1 MVEVENPDVLL
12 YETFPAVQHRDP
24 PLSLAGPA
32 PLASLTLP
40 PCAQTTATM
49 GRGAQLVETWEAAD

>member
-12 YETFPAVQHRDP
+12 YETFPAFRRRDP

-32 PLASLTLP
+32 PLAILTLP
-40 PCAQTTATM
+40 PLRSDNSNDGGPQ
-49 GRGAQLVETWEAAD
+49 RGERWEAAD

>member
-32 PLASLTLP
+32 PPAILSLP
-40 PCAQTTATM
+40 PLRSDSSNDV
-49 GRGAQLVETWEAAD
+49 GSQLVETWEAAD